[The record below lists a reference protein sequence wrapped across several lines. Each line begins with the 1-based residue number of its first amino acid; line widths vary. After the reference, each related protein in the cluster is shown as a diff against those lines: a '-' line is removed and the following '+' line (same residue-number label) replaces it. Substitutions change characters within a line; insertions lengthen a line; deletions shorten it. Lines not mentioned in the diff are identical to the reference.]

1 MKVFGLTGG
10 VGMGKSTVEQL
21 LRQRGLP
28 VVDTDTLARQ
38 IVEPGQP
45 ALQEILRTFGPRV
58 VDEAGR
64 LRREELAR
72 IVFPD
77 PAARQQLESIT
88 HPRIRDLW
96 MRQVETWRAG
106 QQPVAV
112 VVIPLL
118 FETSAEKNMN
128 VTVCVACSK
137 AVQQQRLKERGW
149 SADQIRQRIAAQWPI
164 EKKVAR
170 SDFVIW
176 TEGQPEI
183 LRKQLDRIF
192 NAAPATTTAS

>member
-1 MKVFGLTGG
+1 
-10 VGMGKSTVEQL
+10 MGKSTVEQL

-28 VVDTDTLARQ
+28 VVDTDILARQ

-45 ALQEILRTFGPRV
+45 ALQDIQRIFGPRV
-58 VDEAGR
+58 VDEAGH
-64 LRREELAR
+64 LRRDELAR

-77 PAARQQLESIT
+77 PNARQQLESVT

-96 MRQVETWRAG
+96 VRQVETWRAE
-106 QQPVAV
+106 QRSVAA

-118 FETSAEKNMN
+118 FETGAEKNLD
-128 VTVCVACSK
+128 VTVCDACSP
-137 AVQQQRLKERGW
+137 AAQHQRLKDRGW
-149 SADQIRQRIAAQWPI
+149 SADQIQQRIAAQWPI

-176 TEGQPEI
+176 TDGALEI
-183 LRKQLDRIF
+183 LGKQVDRIF
-192 NAAPATTTAS
+192 NAVPAAKAGR

>member
-1 MKVFGLTGG
+1 
-10 VGMGKSTVEQL
+10 MGKSTVEQL
-21 LRQRGLP
+21 LRQRSLLI
-28 VVDTDTLARQ
+28 VDTDTLARQ

-77 PAARQQLESIT
+77 PAARQQLENIT

-96 MRQVETWRAG
+96 VRQVETWRAERR
-106 QQPVAV
+106 PVAV

-118 FETSAEKNMN
+118 FETGAGKNLD

-137 AVQQQRLKERGW
+137 AVQHQRLKERGW
-149 SADQIRQRIAAQWPI
+149 TADQIRHRIAAQWPI
-164 EKKVAR
+164 EKKAAL

-176 TEGQPEI
+176 TEGEPEI

-192 NAAPATTTAS
+192 DPAPAAKAAG